1 MCVECGCGAPGQE
14 VGGER
19 RRGVVLP
26 HIHHDHHEGEGHEG
40 SGPGA
45 SLPLPEGPEVN
56 RTIRI
61 GQDILEKNNRI
72 ARDNRDFF
80 REHGIFVLNFLSA
93 PGSGKTT
100 LLERTISALGTTCPM
115 AVIEGDQETSR
126 DADRIRR
133 LGVQAVQINT
143 GAGCHL
149 DAHQVAHA
157 AGDLELFPGT
167 VLVIENIGNLVCPAL
182 FDLGETARVVLFS
195 VTEGE
200 DKPLKYPRIFREAD
214 LTLLTKSDLLPHLDF
229 DRTWAESSLRGVNP
243 RGETIALSSRTG
255 EGFGLWLSWLL
266 AHREKAG
273 SLPQARG

>member
-1 MCVECGCGAPGQE
+1 MCVECGCGETGHGI
-14 VGGER
+14 GGER

-26 HIHHDHHEGEGHEG
+26 HHHHEEGGHEG
-40 SGPGA
+40 PGPGA
-45 SLPLPEGPEVN
+45 SQNIPENPGVQ
-56 RTIRI
+56 RTIRLE
-61 GQDILEKNNRI
+61 QDILGKNNRI

-80 REHGIFVLNFLSA
+80 REHGIFVLNLLSA

-100 LLERTISALGTTCPM
+100 LLERTINALGTSCPM
-115 AVIEGDQETSR
+115 AVIEGDQETCR
-126 DADRIRR
+126 DADRIRE

-167 VLVIENIGNLVCPAL
+167 VLAIENIGNLVCPAL

-229 DRTWAESSLRGVNP
+229 DRTRAESSLRGVNP
-243 RGETIALSSRTG
+243 RGEIIALSSRTG
-255 EGFGLWLSWLL
+255 EGFGLWLSWLM
-266 AHREKAG
+266 AHRDKAG
-273 SLPQARG
+273 ASPHVRA